1 MTEGIE
7 LSAVQRGYNTKEELV
22 DLSVLPPEDIV
33 VSKRVAIIECTEE
46 IPCNPCA
53 YVCRVDAISKDSLSS
68 PGIVDWKK
76 CNGCTACVAVCPGL
90 SVFLQ
95 QIKDGKGYV
104 TMPYELIPA
113 PKVGDHVELM
123 DRSGE
128 KVGEGVI
135 VRPTYQA
142 RGDAYPRWVVT
153 VEMNDPS
160 LSYEVRS
167 IKILGNDD

>member
-1 MTEGIE
+1 MSEEE
-7 LSAVQRGYNTKEELV
+7 LKAVQRGYNTREELE
-22 DLSVLPPEDIV
+22 DLKALPPEDIV
-33 VSKRVAIIECTEE
+33 VSKRVAMIECTEE

-68 PGIVDWKK
+68 PGIVDFEK
-76 CNGCTACVAVCPGL
+76 CSGCTACVAVCPGL
-90 SVFLQ
+90 SIFLQ

-104 TMPYELIPA
+104 TLPYELLPS
-113 PKVGDHVELM
+113 PKAGARVELI

-128 KVGEGVI
+128 VVGEGVI
-135 VRPTYQA
+135 VKPTYQA

-153 VEMNDPS
+153 VEMDDPA

-167 IKILGNDD
+167 IKILGDKK

>member
-1 MTEGIE
+1 MADEE
-7 LSAVQRGYNTKEELV
+7 LKAVQRGYNTREELD
-22 DLSVLPPEDIV
+22 DLKALPPEDIV
-33 VSKRVAIIECTEE
+33 VSKRVAMIECTEE

-68 PGIVDWKK
+68 PGIVDFEK
-76 CNGCTACVAVCPGL
+76 CTGCTACVVVCPGL
-90 SVFLQ
+90 SIFLQ

-104 TMPYELIPA
+104 TLPYELLPS
-113 PKVGDHVELM
+113 PKAGDKVELI

-128 KVGEGVI
+128 VVGEGVI
-135 VRPTYQA
+135 VKPTYQA

-153 VEMNDPS
+153 VEMDDPA

-167 IKILGNDD
+167 IKIMGDKK